1 MIQMV
6 SLVRPGTACLSK
18 LTVIDANPRSS
29 SYAMFFRVFPGTL
42 RLTVICLRYAIL
54 RKVLLA
60 PRKLPIL
67 KNKDLTFYPY
77 FLAFPIAIN
86 QPCKV

>member
-29 SYAMFFRVFPGTL
+29 SYAMFFRVSPGTL

-54 RKVLLA
+54 RKVLFA